1 MVFLALCREQWEGLV
16 EREDG
21 VDFLAGAKR
30 GCVNAG
36 EDTWKVPGVPW
47 GIL

>member
-1 MVFLALCREQWEGLV
+1 MALRREQWEGVV
-16 EREDG
+16 EQEDS
-21 VDFLAGAKR
+21 VDLLAGAKQR
-30 GCVNAG
+30 CVNAG